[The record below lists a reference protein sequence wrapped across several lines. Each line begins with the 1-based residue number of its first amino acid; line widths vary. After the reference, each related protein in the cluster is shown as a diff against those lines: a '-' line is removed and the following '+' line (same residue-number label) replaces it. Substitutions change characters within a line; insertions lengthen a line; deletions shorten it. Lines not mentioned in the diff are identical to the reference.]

1 MVICSLDSL
10 KRSSKKKEAR
20 IEKEIVVLLEKVRNN
35 EILGLDLVFVSE
47 NNTDFNFIFCYYWLF
62 SKSQFSGI

>member
-1 MVICSLDSL
+1 MIICSLDSL

-35 EILGLDLVFVSE
+35 EILGLDLVFIS
-47 NNTDFNFIFCYYWLF
+47 
-62 SKSQFSGI
+62 